1 MRLYPSSASG
11 PKCVSCTRALQPDK
25 LHISNMNCSDDQYS
39 RMFTREL
46 DKHVEHQDIPEHSK
60 KLLKQQRPD
69 GVIGLGITRTLR
81 HYLSSVSRT
90 KYCPF
95 KRANLAYPFIVI
107 ETKRAENNGAT
118 FGSILRQ
125 TAFVIRTCLRLQQ
138 NLQEDTGISHQC
150 IVWSFAIIGE
160 EWRLHAAVP
169 DGSKMVSL

>member
-1 MRLYPSSASG
+1 
-11 PKCVSCTRALQPDK
+11 
-25 LHISNMNCSDDQYS
+25 MNCSDDQSS

-46 DKHVEHQDIPEHSK
+46 DKFIEHEDMPEHLK
-60 KLLKQQRPD
+60 KRLKRRKPD
-69 GVIGLGITRTLR
+69 RVIGLGITPTLR
-81 HYLSSVSRT
+81 HYLPSSRA

-95 KRANLAYPFIVI
+95 RKANVVYPFIVI
-107 ETKRAENNGAT
+107 ETKTAESGAS

-138 NLQEDTGISHQC
+138 NLQVDTGIPHQC
-150 IVWSFAIIGE
+150 IVWSFAIMGE

>member
-1 MRLYPSSASG
+1 MRLYPSSASR
-11 PKCVSCTRALQPDK
+11 PKCVSCTQAPQPDK
-25 LHISNMNCSDDQYS
+25 LHISNMNYSDDQSS
-39 RMFTREL
+39 RMFTREI
-46 DKHVEHQDIPEHSK
+46 DKHVENQDMPEHSK
-60 KLLKQQRPD
+60 KLLKQRPD

-81 HYLSSVSRT
+81 HYLSSVSRA

-95 KRANLAYPFIVI
+95 KKANLVYPFIVI
-107 ETKRAENNGAT
+107 ETKRAENDRAT

-138 NLQEDTGISHQC
+138 GLQEDTGISHQC

>member
-1 MRLYPSSASG
+1 
-11 PKCVSCTRALQPDK
+11 
-25 LHISNMNCSDDQYS
+25 
-39 RMFTREL
+39 MFTREL
-46 DKHVEHQDIPEHSK
+46 DKHVEHDDMPEHLK
-60 KLLKQQRPD
+60 KLLKRKRPD
-69 GVIGLGITRTLR
+69 GVIGLGVTRTLR
-81 HYLSSVSRT
+81 HYLLSVSRT

-95 KRANLAYPFIVI
+95 RRSNLVYPFIVI
-107 ETKRAENNGAT
+107 EAKSAENSNAT

-138 NLQEDTGISHQC
+138 NLQKDTGIPHQC